1 MDRSEVMRRVK
12 SANTRPELRV
22 RQLLR
27 AAGLTGYR
35 LQRTDL
41 PGKPDIAFIGRRRAI
56 FVHGCFWHG
65 HGCRRGARAPRTNA
79 AYWTAKIARNQARDA
94 AALAALESTGWGVLV
109 VWECSLRDP
118 AGLSALLAEFVN
130 HKTAGSRETP
140 IDDPPIKPTARK
152 PTSRRPSTR
161 KRAPL

>member
-12 SANTRPELRV
+12 SADTRPELRV

-27 AAGLTGYR
+27 GAGLTGYR
-35 LQRTDL
+35 LQRKDL
-41 PGKPDIAFIGRRRAI
+41 PGTPDIAFIGRRRAI

-65 HGCRRGARAPRTNA
+65 HACRRGARTPRANA

-94 AALAALESTGWGVLV
+94 AAIAALRDAGWGVLV
-109 VWECSLRDP
+109 VWECSLSDP

-130 HKTAGSRETP
+130 HKTAGSLETP
-140 IDDPPIKPTARK
+140 IDDPPRRPTAKKPT
-152 PTSRRPSTR
+152 TR
-161 KRAPL
+161 KRAAP